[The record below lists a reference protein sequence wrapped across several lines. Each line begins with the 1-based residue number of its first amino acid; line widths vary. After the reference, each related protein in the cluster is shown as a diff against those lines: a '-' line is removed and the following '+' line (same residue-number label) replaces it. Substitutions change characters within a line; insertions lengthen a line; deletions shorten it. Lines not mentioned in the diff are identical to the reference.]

1 MSELQSACRLSKLVA
16 TIDCQE
22 IDRLLD
28 ASGVEVL
35 LVQGQW
41 ESVVVAIAVLL
52 VSLLLLV
59 SLVKRGRTEEQVC
72 VFLFY
77 SIMYLCF
84 SLLSSKQFLL
94 LLYLPVV

>member
-1 MSELQSACRLSKLVA
+1 MLFDGRGRHIASACQNWLLELQSACRLSKLVA
-16 TIDCQE
+16 RIDCQE

-35 LVQGQW
+35 LVQDQW

-59 SLVKRGRTEEQVC
+59 SLVKRGRTEEQAIDDHIEENK
-72 VFLFY
+72 L
-77 SIMYLCF
+77 
-84 SLLSSKQFLL
+84 K
-94 LLYLPVV
+94 